1 MVLVSPVNVSEGR
14 GGPALEQIL
23 AAARPSL
30 LDVHS
35 DVAHNRSVLT
45 VTDPR
50 PLARAAVAVLD
61 LREHTGVHPRFGVV
75 DVVPFVPFGDS
86 SLADAVQARQ
96 ELIAWLADELGVP
109 GFAYG

>member
-50 PLARAAVAVLD
+50 PLTRAAVAVLD
-61 LREHTGVHPRFGVV
+61 LRQHTGVHPRNGVV
-75 DVVPFVPFGDS
+75 DVVPFVPYGES
-86 SLADAVQARQ
+86 SLAEAVQARQ
-96 ELIAWLADELGVP
+96 DFIAWLAAELAVDRKSVV
-109 GFAYG
+109 